1 LKYFAFFLFQTFF
14 VYFLKMTD
22 KTNLTA
28 TAACCLSIAACRTR
42 CPLCTQ
48 LTSRYLIFIRK
59 IPTGWWLPGLIP
71 VLYTGPEYVLVYP
84 LQTVVVCTVMLAIGF
99 MQMLCT
105 VATCFWFLALL
116 WFYKTRSFLSRW
128 KGGGVYSFHIVT
140 IYPFSAVGSD
150 RCLNYVQVTVVRNF
164 PMIQQSSRQK
174 TGAQCHRQKFLACA
188 NGKHDKIFKLMS
200 SLPKMQHRN
209 NSVCLICY
217 SLSKTNS

>member
-1 LKYFAFFLFQTFF
+1 MYTTNIKVSYLHKKNSNWL
-14 VYFLKMTD
+14 MTSWSD
-22 KTNLTA
+22 PS
-28 TAACCLSIAACRTR
+28 SIHRARICTR
-42 CPLCTQ
+42 
-48 LTSRYLIFIRK
+48 
-59 IPTGWWLPGLIP
+59 IPFTDSGGMHSHAS
-71 VLYTGPEYVLVYP
+71 Y
-84 LQTVVVCTVMLAIGF
+84 
-99 MQMLCT
+99 
-105 VATCFWFLALL
+105 
-116 WFYKTRSFLSRW
+116 WFYANAVHSRDLLLVFSASLVLQNPKLSFPLEG
-128 KGGGVYSFHIVT
+128 GGGVYSFHIVT

-188 NGKHDKIFKLMS
+188 NSKHDKIFKLMS